1 MALQPPIINGKRFA
15 FASILP
21 MINGLPK
28 LGRTFTGIDYSD
40 NVERGEVR
48 AGSPLPIG
56 HTRGD
61 YKAEGSLEMPK
72 EEFDAFLTDITQGGA
87 LGYLE
92 ASFEL
97 SMEYS
102 EKLAPGSPIIV
113 DHAFGCKLNGTGQSY
128 QAGPAGLVVRV
139 PLYIHYLI
147 LNGKAPFGPDVLVR

>member
-1 MALQPPIINGKRFA
+1 MALQPPIINGKRYGFS
-15 FASILP
+15 SILP
-21 MINGLPK
+21 MVNGLPK

-72 EEFDAFLTDITQGGA
+72 EEFDLFLTDITQGGA
-87 LGYLE
+87 LGYFE

-97 SMEYS
+97 TLEYS
-102 EKLAPGSPIIV
+102 ELLSGSPIIV
-113 DHAFGCKLNGTGQSY
+113 DHLNGCKLNGTAQSY
-128 QAGPAGLVVRV
+128 QRGPEGLVVRV
-139 PLYIHYLI
+139 PLYVHYLV
-147 LNGKAPFGPDVLVR
+147 LNGKMPFGPDVLVR